1 MTTQLRTTP
10 PANLTKFTWGDNRL
24 PHHENV
30 IRLGD
35 MPPGC
40 KELHQIMELPMDV
53 AAHCHGA
60 VHWLHVRLLDEDLL
74 HLDSQ

>member
-1 MTTQLRTTP
+1 
-10 PANLTKFTWGDNRL
+10 
-24 PHHENV
+24 
-30 IRLGD
+30 